1 MTRATTAIATDIWN
15 EAAYEALAETAWEA
29 MDLGNLAEYEP
40 KGDIYQMLDPDEI
53 ERHARA
59 TVLSFL
65 DAQEAKKPR

>member
-1 MTRATTAIATDIWN
+1 MTRATTAQINDIWN
-15 EAAYEALAETAWEA
+15 EAAYEALAETAWED

-40 KGDIYQMLDPDEI
+40 KEDIYQMLDPDEI